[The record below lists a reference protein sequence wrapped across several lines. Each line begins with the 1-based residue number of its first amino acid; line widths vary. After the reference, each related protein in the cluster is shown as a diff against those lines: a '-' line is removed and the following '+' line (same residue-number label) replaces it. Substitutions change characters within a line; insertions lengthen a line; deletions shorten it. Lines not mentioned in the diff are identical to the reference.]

1 MGRAIGGTAE
11 KVRAIAEAQGLDDFD
26 GHALAGFIEAEGSFF
41 IQPNNGG
48 RSWVCG
54 MTLTQRADDADMLVD
69 IARVTGLGRLHS
81 LSAQRKSRP
90 QVCWSVASK
99 LESLELARLLRQYP
113 LRRRKRHEFSVWAR
127 AVDEWTQTLYGR
139 GDARGDRLMRSSAEE
154 LRRLRRYVDQPSGLG
169 SPLAAQDAQEGLTAF
184 LGGFFTGEGT
194 FGLSGRALACVHL
207 RADDADLLRGFRDQF
222 GIGKLA
228 FSTPR
233 GANPTVRWDLC
244 RKAEV
249 PHAMAVLDRA
259 MLRGRKRR
267 EFEAWRVGAAEY
279 ARGRDRDRA
288 IIAAAAATLHRAR
301 TYVDRAIA
309 LPVPG
314 SGVGSSR
321 AVLQAFAAE
330 VTDGALTC
338 TAYEL
343 ARARHPEW
351 PTRNTITLAF
361 GSWAEA
367 LRAAGLGSRGSDWA
381 HRRGSPRLV
390 GAP

>member
-81 LSAQRKSRP
+81 LAAQRKSRP

-99 LESLELARLLRQYP
+99 RESRELARLLRQYP
-113 LRRRKRHEFSVWAR
+113 LRGRKRHELWVWAR

-139 GDARGDRLMRSSAEE
+139 GDARGDRLMRSCRRAPSSSALCRPA
-154 LRRLRRYVDQPSGLG
+154 LRPRVTSGGPRCSRRIDRIPGRLLHGRRYVRL
-169 SPLAAQDAQEGLTAF
+169 E
-184 LGGFFTGEGT
+184 
-194 FGLSGRALACVHL
+194 R
-207 RADDADLLRGFRDQF
+207 
-222 GIGKLA
+222 
-228 FSTPR
+228 
-233 GANPTVRWDLC
+233 
-244 RKAEV
+244 
-249 PHAMAVLDRA
+249 
-259 MLRGRKRR
+259 
-267 EFEAWRVGAAEY
+267 
-279 ARGRDRDRA
+279 
-288 IIAAAAATLHRAR
+288 
-301 TYVDRAIA
+301 
-309 LPVPG
+309 
-314 SGVGSSR
+314 SGVG
-321 AVLQAFAAE
+321 V
-330 VTDGALTC
+330 
-338 TAYEL
+338 YEL
-343 ARARHPEW
+343 ARSRHPEW